1 MAKEMKQIS
10 GTEKKKIRASIR
22 TRIAIAFGF
31 ADVMFIVLMIFS
43 YQTATKI
50 INAENPQKYV

>member
-1 MAKEMKQIS
+1 MAKEMKQTS

-22 TRIAIAFGF
+22 GRIAIAFGF
-31 ADVMFIVLMIFS
+31 ADVMFIILMIFS
-43 YQTATKI
+43 YQTATQI